1 VGLMRPAYGAVA
13 AISRDGGGH
22 VGFVVGEDMQNIY
35 LLGGNQNN
43 RVSIAPFSKARFVP
57 ESYRWPLSW
66 EKPTDFTLPKLTPT
80 TAANPSM
87 T

>member
-1 VGLMRPAYGAVA
+1 
-13 AISRDGGGH
+13 
-22 VGFVVGEDMQNIY
+22 VGFVVGEDVTNYY

-43 RVSIAPFSKARFVP
+43 RVSIAPFSKSRFVP
-57 ESYRWPLSW
+57 ESFRWPLTYPR
-66 EKPTDFTLPKLTPT
+66 PTDFKLPKLTPS

>member
-1 VGLMRPAYGAVA
+1 MALKSPTPAKESDP
-13 AISRDGGGH
+13 SRGGGH
-22 VGFVVGEDMQNIY
+22 VGFVVGEDASNYY

-43 RVSIAPFSKARFVP
+43 RVSVAPFSKTRFVP
-57 ESYRWPLSW
+57 ESFRWPMSVSQ
-66 EKPTDFTLPKLTPT
+66 PTDFTLPKLTPT